1 MQLTALVAESPTGRH
16 TLALLP
22 GAQHGF
28 TLHGYRLALPPQL
41 PHMVGPGL
49 TTDPFT
55 SETAT
60 RIRERIAHPVRA
72 GALATVSI
80 TGLGYGTLV
89 SIPLTALSDRADVLV
104 LESPRRAELGAYAVP
119 VPARPLLGAART
131 FSGLFAVSS
140 GIDAGW
146 MPLDVTAECRP
157 TVPGDAGSAECGTRT
172 RSGRRA

>member
-104 LESPRRAELGAYAVP
+104 LESRRRAELGAYAVP
-119 VPARPLLGAART
+119 VPTRPLLGAART
-131 FSGLFAVSS
+131 FQAVRGAEPHHALFRGGLGGQGHFVR
-140 GIDAGW
+140 
-146 MPLDVTAECRP
+146 E
-157 TVPGDAGSAECGTRT
+157 SAEACGLTLPPRH
-172 RSGRRA
+172 RWDAQ